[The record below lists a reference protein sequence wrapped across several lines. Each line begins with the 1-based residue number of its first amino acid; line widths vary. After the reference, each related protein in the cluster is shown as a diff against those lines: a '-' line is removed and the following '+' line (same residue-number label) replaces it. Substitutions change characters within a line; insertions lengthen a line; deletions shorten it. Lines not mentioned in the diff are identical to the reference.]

1 MAPDER
7 RAALV
12 AATLPLLREHGSSV
26 STRQIAQAAG
36 VAEGTIFGVFP
47 DKPSLIR
54 AALTSAFD
62 PNPVVGALGEIDPAI
77 DIRPRLRAVVDLVG
91 KRMAENMPLIAL
103 LHRSAAAP
111 DGPADFQ
118 FLAESRNCI
127 VAAIIAVIEPD
138 RARLRRSPAAVAQL
152 LLMLIMATVRGA
164 FGEIDAIDSD
174 EIVGL
179 LLDGLLKRSDS
190 TGDSA

>member
-1 MAPDER
+1 
-7 RAALV
+7 
-12 AATLPLLREHGSSV
+12 
-26 STRQIAQAAG
+26 
-36 VAEGTIFGVFP
+36 
-47 DKPSLIR
+47 
-54 AALTSAFD
+54 
-62 PNPVVGALGEIDPAI
+62 
-77 DIRPRLRAVVDLVG
+77 
-91 KRMAENMPLIAL
+91 MAENMPLMAL
-103 LHRSAAAP
+103 LHRSAT
-111 DGPADFQ
+111 GPSGAADFQ
-118 FLAESRNCI
+118 FLTESRNCI

-164 FGEIDAIDSD
+164 FGETDGIDSD